1 MNQKSKIIPII
12 LIFITTLFLILGVV
26 WLVLIMLAVIGFY
39 LVLKTKNPTLQKI
52 FHSKWFSVPI
62 SVMMIFSVAIFF
74 RLFVVEVYEIPSGSM
89 ENTLIPGDKII
100 VNKLIIGPQTPKSP
114 FDIPWVNLFFYMNKQ
129 ARAHIDSTWWEP
141 NRLKGWS
148 EIKHNDVLVFKNEP
162 LAPDFFIKRCV
173 ALPGDELQIINSDI
187 LINGSYSSTNKL
199 PGIKKT
205 WEVSVNNMQNFDALI
220 DSLQLIGFNQDY
232 TSGEAKRTLIL
243 TQREVEQLK
252 QSLLVDSINVVV
264 QQPNKDAWLSPYGKR
279 AFWSLDNYGPI
290 RIPFKGWKI
299 DLNDTTV
306 MLYYETIL
314 TWERKKI
321 ETINNHFYIN
331 GKEVSDYTFQYNYYV
346 FIGDNRNNSLDSRM
360 WGFLPE
366 PKIVGKATTILWSN
380 YEGEMKWGR
389 TLKSI
394 Q

>member
-1 MNQKSKIIPII
+1 M
-12 LIFITTLFLILGVV
+12 
-26 WLVLIMLAVIGFY
+26 
-39 LVLKTKNPTLQKI
+39 
-52 FHSKWFSVPI
+52 
-62 SVMMIFSVAIFF
+62 SVMMIFSLAIFF
-74 RLFVVEVYEIPSGSM
+74 RLFVFEVYEIPSESM

-129 ARAHIDSTWWEP
+129 ARAHIDSAWWEP
-141 NRLKGWS
+141 SRLKGWS
-148 EIKHNDVLVFKNEP
+148 KIKHNDVLVYKNEP

-187 LINGSYSSTNKL
+187 FINGSYSTTNKL

-205 WEVSVNNMQNFDALI
+205 WGVYVNNMRNFDALI
-220 DSLQLIGFNQDY
+220 DSLQLNSFNQDY

-252 QSLLVDSINVVV
+252 LSVLVDSINVVV
-264 QQPNKDAWLSPYGKR
+264 QQPNKDAWLYPYGKR

-290 RIPFKGWKI
+290 RIPFKEWKI
-299 DLNDTTV
+299 DLTDSTV
-306 MLYYETIL
+306 TLYYETIL
-314 TWERKKI
+314 AWEHKKI
-321 ETINNHFYIN
+321 ETVNNHFYIN
-331 GKEVSDYTFQYNYYV
+331 GKKVSNYTFQYNYCV

-366 PKIVGKATTILWSN
+366 PNIVGKATTILWSN
-380 YEGEMKWGR
+380 SEGKMKWGR
-389 TLKSI
+389 TLKNI
-394 Q
+394 K